1 MTVVLYLLAM
11 SLFLGA
17 CGLAVFL
24 WSLRSG
30 QYEDMEGA
38 ANRILFDD
46 PLPMKAMP
54 VKAMPVRGEIPDAG
68 KPRRAGT
75 CPG

>member
-30 QYEDMEGA
+30 QYEDMDGA

-46 PLPMKAMP
+46 PVP
-54 VKAMPVRGEIPDAG
+54 VKSALIKGGTPDADSG
-68 KPRRAGT
+68 RRAGLS
-75 CPG
+75 PRSAGPS